1 MATPLTPVTSSNLDS
16 VGRIKT
22 KRKDDL
28 RVLFKSGG
36 VYDYKG
42 AGDVLN
48 SILAAD
54 SKGKFLHFWVKGFYP
69 YIKRSGGAAS
79 MSAARTPAP
88 KKDRITGSRRNPRGS
103 ASTTRGGIEID
114 ATTEKALRNKVD
126 SLKGKRRVDIG
137 TLKAVYR
144 RGAGA
149 FSGSHRPGMTRNQW
163 SMGRVNAFL
172 KLLKT
177 GQRKKAYNTDLDLL
191 PKDHPQSTRQA
202 EDTVRPSASM
212 RRAAKWALE
221 ARAAAPPSKRAGTP
235 VGIARARDL
244 AANRPLSVTTL
255 KRIRDFINRSA
266 STADAAP
273 ARDEQGHVPK
283 SKQALGLWG
292 ARRGT
297 EVAEWAARQIR
308 RLEGDQ

>member
-1 MATPLTPVTSSNLDS
+1 MAPLTPVSSSNVDS
-16 VGRIKT
+16 VGEVNG
-22 KRKDDL
+22 DL
-28 RVLFKSGG
+28 RVIFRNGG

-42 AGDVLN
+42 AGRELRYM
-48 SILAAD
+48 LAAR
-54 SKGKFLHFWVKGFYP
+54 SKGTYLHWLIKGVYP
-69 YIKRSGGAAS
+69 YTRVAQLAQLADGRTKAQ
-79 MSAARTPAP
+79 TPAP
-88 KKDRITGSRRNPRGS
+88 KSDRIKGSRRNPKGS

-114 ATTEKALRNKVD
+114 AATEKALRNKVEA
-126 SLKGKRRVDIG
+126 LKGKRRVDIG

-149 FSGSHRPGMTRNQW
+149 FSTSHRPGMTRNQW

-177 GQRKKAYNTDLDLL
+177 GQRKKAYTTDLDLL
-191 PKDHPQSTRQA
+191 PKSHPQSTRQA
-202 EDTVRPSASM
+202 EDTVRPTPAM

-221 ARAAAPPSKRAGTP
+221 QRAAAPPSKRAGTP

-244 AANRPLSVTTL
+244 AANRPLSVDTL
-255 KRIRDFINRSA
+255 KRIRDFVNRSA
-266 STADAAP
+266 STADAQP

-283 SKQALGLWG
+283 AKQALGLWG

-297 EVAEWAARQIR
+297 EVAKWAARQIR
-308 RLEGDQ
+308 RLEGDK

>member
-1 MATPLTPVTSSNLDS
+1 MAPLTPVSSSNVDS
-16 VGRIKT
+16 VGEVNG
-22 KRKDDL
+22 DL
-28 RVLFKSGG
+28 RVIFRNGG

-42 AGDVLN
+42 AGRELRYM
-48 SILAAD
+48 LAAR
-54 SKGKFLHFWVKGFYP
+54 SKGTYLHWLIKGTYP
-69 YIKRSGGAAS
+69 YKRVAQLAQLADGRTKAQ
-79 MSAARTPAP
+79 TPAP
-88 KKDRITGSRRNPRGS
+88 KSDRIKGSRRNPKGS

-114 ATTEKALRNKVD
+114 AATEKALRNKVEA
-126 SLKGKRRVDIG
+126 LKGNKRRVDIG

-149 FSGSHRPGMTRNQW
+149 FSTSHRPGMTRNQW

-177 GQRKKAYNTDLDLL
+177 GQRKKAYTTDLDLL
-191 PKDHPQSTRQA
+191 PKSHPQSTRQA
-202 EDTVRPSASM
+202 EDTVRPTPAM

-221 ARAAAPPSKRAGTP
+221 QRAAAPPSKRAGTP

-244 AANRPLSVTTL
+244 AANRPLSVDTL
-255 KRIRDFINRSA
+255 KRIRDFVNRAA
-266 STADAAP
+266 STADAQP

-283 SKQALGLWG
+283 AKQALGLWG

-297 EVAEWAARQIR
+297 EVAKWAAKQIR
-308 RLEGDQ
+308 RLEGDK

>member
-1 MATPLTPVTSSNLDS
+1 MAPLTPVSSSNVGS
-16 VGRIKT
+16 VGEVNG
-22 KRKDDL
+22 DL
-28 RVLFKSGG
+28 RVIFRNGG

-42 AGDVLN
+42 AGRELRYM
-48 SILAAD
+48 LAAR
-54 SKGKFLHFWVKGFYP
+54 SKGTYLHWLIKGVYP
-69 YIKRSGGAAS
+69 YTRVAQLAQLADGRTKAQ
-79 MSAARTPAP
+79 TPAP
-88 KKDRITGSRRNPRGS
+88 KSDRIKGSRRNPKGS

-114 ATTEKALRNKVD
+114 AATEKALRNKVEA
-126 SLKGKRRVDIG
+126 LKGNKRRVDIG

-149 FSGSHRPGMTRNQW
+149 FSTSHRPGMTRNQW

-177 GQRKKAYNTDLDLL
+177 GQRKKAYTTDLDLL
-191 PKDHPQSTRQA
+191 PKSHPQSTRQA
-202 EDTVRPSASM
+202 EDTVRPTPAM

-221 ARAAAPPSKRAGTP
+221 QRAAAPPSKRAGTP

-244 AANRPLSVTTL
+244 AANRPLSVDTL
-255 KRIRDFINRSA
+255 KRIRDFVNRSA
-266 STADAAP
+266 STADAQP

-283 SKQALGLWG
+283 AKQALGLWG

-297 EVAEWAARQIR
+297 EVAKWAAKQIR
-308 RLEGDQ
+308 RLEGDK

>member
-1 MATPLTPVTSSNLDS
+1 MVKTSPAQDLNQSDQDTITFVGEVCQVLLSN
-16 VGRIKT
+16 RT
-22 KRKDDL
+22 
-28 RVLFKSGG
+28 
-36 VYDYKG
+36 
-42 AGDVLN
+42 
-48 SILAAD
+48 
-54 SKGKFLHFWVKGFYP
+54 
-69 YIKRSGGAAS
+69 
-79 MSAARTPAP
+79 SAQTPAP
-88 KKDRITGSRRNPRGS
+88 KKDRIKGSKKNPAGS
-103 ASTTRGGIEID
+103 AAGTRGGIKID
-114 ATTEKALRNKVD
+114 KATEKALRAKVD

-149 FSGSHRPGMTRNQW
+149 FSVSHRPGMTRNQW

-191 PKDHPQSTRQA
+191 PSDHPQSTKAA
-202 EDTVRPSASM
+202 ETVRPTPSM

-221 ARAAAPPSKRAGTP
+221 ARAEAPPSKRAGTP
-235 VGIARARDL
+235 VGLARARDL
-244 AANRPLSVTTL
+244 AANRPLSVDTL

-266 STADAAP
+266 STADAQP

-283 SKQALGLWG
+283 AKQALGLWG

-297 EVAEWAARQIR
+297 DVAEWAARQIK
-308 RLEGDQ
+308 RLEGDK

>member
-1 MATPLTPVTSSNLDS
+1 MAPLTPVSSSNVGS
-16 VGRIKT
+16 VGEVNG
-22 KRKDDL
+22 DL
-28 RVLFKSGG
+28 RVIFRNGG

-42 AGDVLN
+42 AGRELRYM
-48 SILAAD
+48 LAAR
-54 SKGKFLHFWVKGFYP
+54 SKGTYLHWLIKGTYP
-69 YIKRSGGAAS
+69 YKRVAQLAQLADGRTKAQ
-79 MSAARTPAP
+79 TPAP
-88 KKDRITGSRRNPRGS
+88 KSDRIKGSRRNPKGS

-114 ATTEKALRNKVD
+114 AATEKALRNKVEA
-126 SLKGKRRVDIG
+126 LKGNKRRVDIG

-149 FSGSHRPGMTRNQW
+149 FSTSHRPGMTRNQW

-177 GQRKKAYNTDLDLL
+177 GQRKKAYTTDLDLL
-191 PKDHPQSTRQA
+191 PKSHPQSTRQA
-202 EDTVRPSASM
+202 EDTVRPTPAM

-221 ARAAAPPSKRAGTP
+221 QRAAAPPSKRAGTP

-244 AANRPLSVTTL
+244 AANRPLSVDTL
-255 KRIRDFINRSA
+255 KRIRDFVNRAA
-266 STADAAP
+266 STADAQP

-283 SKQALGLWG
+283 AKQALGLWG

-297 EVAEWAARQIR
+297 EVAKWAAKQIR
-308 RLEGDQ
+308 RLEGDK

>member
-1 MATPLTPVTSSNLDS
+1 MAPLTPVSSSNVDS
-16 VGRIKT
+16 VGEVNG
-22 KRKDDL
+22 DL
-28 RVLFKSGG
+28 RVIFRNGG

-42 AGDVLN
+42 AGRELRYM
-48 SILAAD
+48 LAAR
-54 SKGKFLHFWVKGFYP
+54 SKGTYLHWLIKGTYP
-69 YIKRSGGAAS
+69 YKRVAQLAQLADGRTKAQ
-79 MSAARTPAP
+79 TPAP
-88 KKDRITGSRRNPRGS
+88 KSDRIKGSRRNPKGS

-114 ATTEKALRNKVD
+114 AATEKALRNKVEA
-126 SLKGKRRVDIG
+126 LKGKRRVDIG

-149 FSGSHRPGMTRNQW
+149 FSTSHRPGMTRNQW

-255 KRIRDFINRSA
+255 KRIRDYVNRA
-266 STADAAP
+266 AGTADAAP

>member
-1 MATPLTPVTSSNLDS
+1 MAPLTPVSSSNVDS
-16 VGRIKT
+16 VGEVNG
-22 KRKDDL
+22 DL
-28 RVLFKSGG
+28 RVIFRNGG

-42 AGDVLN
+42 AGRELRYM
-48 SILAAD
+48 LAAR
-54 SKGKFLHFWVKGFYP
+54 SKGTYLHWLIKGTYP
-69 YIKRSGGAAS
+69 YKRVAQLAQLADGRTKAQ
-79 MSAARTPAP
+79 TPAP
-88 KKDRITGSRRNPRGS
+88 KSDRIKGSRRNPRGS

-114 ATTEKALRNKVD
+114 AATEKALRNKVD
-126 SLKGKRRVDIG
+126 ALKGKRRVDIG

-149 FSGSHRPGMTRNQW
+149 FSTSHRPGMTRNQW

-177 GQRKKAYNTDLDLL
+177 GQRKKAYTTDLDLL
-191 PKDHPQSTRQA
+191 PKSHPQSTRQA
-202 EDTVRPSASM
+202 EDTVRPTPAM

-221 ARAAAPPSKRAGTP
+221 QRAAAPPSKRAGTP

-244 AANRPLSVTTL
+244 AANRPLSVDTL
-255 KRIRDFINRSA
+255 KRIRDFVNRSA
-266 STADAAP
+266 STADAQP

-283 SKQALGLWG
+283 AKQALGLWG

-297 EVAEWAARQIR
+297 EVAKWAAKQIR
-308 RLEGDQ
+308 RLEGDK

>member
-1 MATPLTPVTSSNLDS
+1 MAPLTPVSSSNVDS
-16 VGRIKT
+16 VGEVNG
-22 KRKDDL
+22 DL
-28 RVLFKSGG
+28 RVIFRNGG

-42 AGDVLN
+42 AGRELRYM
-48 SILAAD
+48 LAAR
-54 SKGKFLHFWVKGFYP
+54 SKGTYLHWLIKGTYP
-69 YIKRSGGAAS
+69 YKRVAQLAQLADGRTKAQ
-79 MSAARTPAP
+79 TPAP
-88 KKDRITGSRRNPRGS
+88 KSDRIKGSRRNPKGS

-114 ATTEKALRNKVD
+114 AATEKALRNKVD
-126 SLKGKRRVDIG
+126 ALKGKRRVDIG

-149 FSGSHRPGMTRNQW
+149 FSTSHRPGMTRNQW

-177 GQRKKAYNTDLDLL
+177 GQRKKAYTTDLDLL
-191 PKDHPQSTRQA
+191 PKSHPQSTRQA
-202 EDTVRPSASM
+202 EDTVRPTPAM

-221 ARAAAPPSKRAGTP
+221 QRAAAPPSKRAGTP

-244 AANRPLSVTTL
+244 AANRPLSVDTL
-255 KRIRDFINRSA
+255 KRIRDFVNRSA
-266 STADAAP
+266 STADAQP

-283 SKQALGLWG
+283 AKQALGLWG

-297 EVAEWAARQIR
+297 EVAKWAAQQIR
-308 RLEGDQ
+308 RLEGDK

>member
-1 MATPLTPVTSSNLDS
+1 MAPLTPVSSSNVDS
-16 VGRIKT
+16 VGEVNG
-22 KRKDDL
+22 DL
-28 RVLFKSGG
+28 RVIFRNGG

-42 AGDVLN
+42 AGRELRYM
-48 SILAAD
+48 LAAR
-54 SKGKFLHFWVKGFYP
+54 SKGTYLHWLIKGTYP
-69 YIKRSGGAAS
+69 YKRVAQLAQLADGRTKAQ
-79 MSAARTPAP
+79 TPAP
-88 KKDRITGSRRNPRGS
+88 KSDRIKGSRRNPKGS

-114 ATTEKALRNKVD
+114 AATEKALRNKVD
-126 SLKGKRRVDIG
+126 ALKGKRRVDIG

-149 FSGSHRPGMTRNQW
+149 FSTSHRPGMTRNQW

-177 GQRKKAYNTDLDLL
+177 GQRKKAYTTDLDLL
-191 PKDHPQSTRQA
+191 PKSHPQSTRQA
-202 EDTVRPSASM
+202 EDTVRPTPAM

-221 ARAAAPPSKRAGTP
+221 QRAAAPPSKRAGTP

-244 AANRPLSVTTL
+244 AANRPLSVDTL
-255 KRIRDFINRSA
+255 KRIRDFVNRSA
-266 STADAAP
+266 STADAQP

-283 SKQALGLWG
+283 AKQALGLWG

-297 EVAEWAARQIR
+297 EVAKWAAKQIR
-308 RLEGDQ
+308 RLEGDK

>member
-1 MATPLTPVTSSNLDS
+1 MAPLTPVSSSNVDS
-16 VGRIKT
+16 VGEVNG
-22 KRKDDL
+22 DL
-28 RVLFKSGG
+28 RVIFRNGG

-42 AGDVLN
+42 AGRELRYM
-48 SILAAD
+48 LAAR
-54 SKGKFLHFWVKGFYP
+54 SKGTYLHWLIKGTYP
-69 YIKRSGGAAS
+69 YKRVAQLAQLADGRTKAQ
-79 MSAARTPAP
+79 TPAP
-88 KKDRITGSRRNPRGS
+88 PSDRIKGSRRNPKGS

-114 ATTEKALRNKVD
+114 AATEKALRNKVD
-126 SLKGKRRVDIG
+126 ALKGKRRVDIG

-149 FSGSHRPGMTRNQW
+149 FSTSHRPGMTRNQW

-177 GQRKKAYNTDLDLL
+177 GQRKKAYTTDLDLL
-191 PKDHPQSTRQA
+191 PKSHPQSTRQA
-202 EDTVRPSASM
+202 EDTVRPTPAM

-221 ARAAAPPSKRAGTP
+221 QRAAAPPSKRAGTP

-244 AANRPLSVTTL
+244 AANRPLSVDTL
-255 KRIRDFINRSA
+255 KRIRDFVNRSA
-266 STADAAP
+266 STADAQP

-283 SKQALGLWG
+283 AKQALGLWG

-297 EVAEWAARQIR
+297 EVAKWAAKQIR
-308 RLEGDQ
+308 RLEGDK

>member
-1 MATPLTPVTSSNLDS
+1 MAPLTPVSSSNVDS
-16 VGRIKT
+16 VGEVNG
-22 KRKDDL
+22 DL
-28 RVLFKSGG
+28 RVIFRNGG

-42 AGDVLN
+42 AGRELRYM
-48 SILAAD
+48 LAAR
-54 SKGKFLHFWVKGFYP
+54 SKGTYLHWLIKGVYP
-69 YIKRSGGAAS
+69 YTRVAQLAQLADGRTKAQ
-79 MSAARTPAP
+79 TPAP
-88 KKDRITGSRRNPRGS
+88 KSDRIKGSRRNPKGS

-114 ATTEKALRNKVD
+114 AATEKALRNKVD
-126 SLKGKRRVDIG
+126 ALKGKRRVDIG

-149 FSGSHRPGMTRNQW
+149 FSTSHRPGMTRNQW

-177 GQRKKAYNTDLDLL
+177 GQRKKAYTTDLDLL
-191 PKDHPQSTRQA
+191 PKSHPQSTRQA
-202 EDTVRPSASM
+202 EDTVRPTPAM

-221 ARAAAPPSKRAGTP
+221 QRAAAPPSKRAGTP

-244 AANRPLSVTTL
+244 AANRPLSIDTL
-255 KRIRDFINRSA
+255 KRIRDFVNRSA
-266 STADAAP
+266 STADAQP

-283 SKQALGLWG
+283 AKQALGLWG

-297 EVAEWAARQIR
+297 EVAKWAARQIK
-308 RLEGDQ
+308 RLEASK

>member
-1 MATPLTPVTSSNLDS
+1 MAPLTSVSSSNVDQ
-16 VGRIKT
+16 VGAV
-22 KRKDDL
+22 DGDL
-28 RVLFKSGG
+28 RVIFRNGG

-42 AGDVLN
+42 AARELRYM
-48 SILAAD
+48 LAAR
-54 SKGKFLHFWVKGFYP
+54 SKGTYLHWLIKGVYP
-69 YIKRSGGAAS
+69 YKRVAQLAQLADGRTKAQ
-79 MSAARTPAP
+79 TPAP
-88 KKDRITGSRRNPRGS
+88 KRDRIKGSRRNPRGS

-114 ATTEKALRNKVD
+114 AATEKALRNKVD
-126 SLKGKRRVDIG
+126 ALKGKRRVDIG

-149 FSGSHRPGMTRNQW
+149 FSTSHRPGMTRNQW

-177 GQRKKAYNTDLDLL
+177 GQRKKAYTTDLDLL
-191 PKDHPQSTRQA
+191 PKSHPQSTRQS
-202 EDTVRPSASM
+202 EDTVRPTPAM

-221 ARAAAPPSKRAGTP
+221 QRAAAPPSKRAGTP

-244 AANRPLSVTTL
+244 AANRPLSVDTL
-255 KRIRDFINRSA
+255 KRIRDFVNRSA
-266 STADAAP
+266 STADAQP

-283 SKQALGLWG
+283 AKQALGLWG

-297 EVAEWAARQIR
+297 EVAKWAARQIK
-308 RLEGDQ
+308 RLEASK

>member
-1 MATPLTPVTSSNLDS
+1 MAPLTPVSSSNVDS
-16 VGRIKT
+16 VGEVNG
-22 KRKDDL
+22 DL
-28 RVLFKSGG
+28 RVIFRNGG

-42 AGDVLN
+42 AGRELRYM
-48 SILAAD
+48 LAAR
-54 SKGKFLHFWVKGFYP
+54 SKGTYLHWLIKGVYP
-69 YIKRSGGAAS
+69 YTRVAQLAQLADGRTKAQ
-79 MSAARTPAP
+79 TPAP
-88 KKDRITGSRRNPRGS
+88 KSDRIKGSRRNPKGS

-114 ATTEKALRNKVD
+114 AATEKALRNKVD
-126 SLKGKRRVDIG
+126 ALKGKRRVDIG

-149 FSGSHRPGMTRNQW
+149 FSTSHRPGMTRNQW

-177 GQRKKAYNTDLDLL
+177 GQRKKAYTTDLDLL
-191 PKDHPQSTRQA
+191 PKSHPQSTRQA
-202 EDTVRPSASM
+202 EDTVRPTPAM

-221 ARAAAPPSKRAGTP
+221 QRAAAPPSKRAGTP

-244 AANRPLSVTTL
+244 AANRPLSVDTL
-255 KRIRDFINRSA
+255 KRIRDFVNRSA
-266 STADAAP
+266 STADAQP

-283 SKQALGLWG
+283 AKQALGLWG

-297 EVAEWAARQIR
+297 EVAKWAAKQIR
-308 RLEGDQ
+308 RLEGDK

>member
-1 MATPLTPVTSSNLDS
+1 
-16 VGRIKT
+16 
-22 KRKDDL
+22 
-28 RVLFKSGG
+28 
-36 VYDYKG
+36 
-42 AGDVLN
+42 
-48 SILAAD
+48 
-54 SKGKFLHFWVKGFYP
+54 
-69 YIKRSGGAAS
+69 
-79 MSAARTPAP
+79 
-88 KKDRITGSRRNPRGS
+88 
-103 ASTTRGGIEID
+103 
-114 ATTEKALRNKVD
+114 
-126 SLKGKRRVDIG
+126 
-137 TLKAVYR
+137 
-144 RGAGA
+144 
-149 FSGSHRPGMTRNQW
+149 MTRNQW

-244 AANRPLSVTTL
+244 AANRPLSVDTL
-255 KRIRDFINRSA
+255 KRIRDFVNRSA
-266 STADAAP
+266 STADAQP

-283 SKQALGLWG
+283 AKQALGLWG

-297 EVAEWAARQIR
+297 EVAKWAARQIR
-308 RLEGDQ
+308 RLEGDK

>member
-1 MATPLTPVTSSNLDS
+1 MAPLTPVSSSNIDR
-16 VGRIKT
+16 VGAV
-22 KRKDDL
+22 DGDL
-28 RVLFKSGG
+28 RVIFNNGG

-42 AGDVLN
+42 AARELRYM
-48 SILAAD
+48 LAAR
-54 SKGKFLHFWVKGFYP
+54 SKGTYLHWLIKGVYP
-69 YIKRSGGAAS
+69 YKRVAQLAQGPAS
-79 MSAARTPAP
+79 MSAASTPAP
-88 KKDRITGSRRNPRGS
+88 KKDRIKGSRRNPRGS

-149 FSGSHRPGMTRNQW
+149 FSASHRPGMTRNQW

-177 GQRKKAYNTDLDLL
+177 GQRKKAYTTDLDLL

-255 KRIRDFINRSA
+255 KRIRDYVNRA
-266 STADAAP
+266 AGTADAAP

-308 RLEGDQ
+308 RLEGDR

>member
-1 MATPLTPVTSSNLDS
+1 MAPLTPVSSSNVDS
-16 VGRIKT
+16 VGEVNG
-22 KRKDDL
+22 DL
-28 RVLFKSGG
+28 RVIFRNGG

-42 AGDVLN
+42 AGRELRYM
-48 SILAAD
+48 LAAR
-54 SKGKFLHFWVKGFYP
+54 SKGTYLHWLIKGTYP
-69 YIKRSGGAAS
+69 YKRVAQLAQLADGRTKAQ
-79 MSAARTPAP
+79 TPAP
-88 KKDRITGSRRNPRGS
+88 KSDRIKGSRRNPKGS

-114 ATTEKALRNKVD
+114 AATEKALRNKVEA
-126 SLKGKRRVDIG
+126 LKGNKRRVDIG

-149 FSGSHRPGMTRNQW
+149 FSTSHRPGMTRNQW

-177 GQRKKAYNTDLDLL
+177 GQRKKAYTTDLDLL
-191 PKDHPQSTRQA
+191 PKSHPQSTRQA
-202 EDTVRPSASM
+202 EDTVRPTPAM

-221 ARAAAPPSKRAGTP
+221 QRAAAPPSKRAGTP

-244 AANRPLSVTTL
+244 AANRPLSVDTL
-255 KRIRDFINRSA
+255 KRIRDFVNRSA
-266 STADAAP
+266 STADAQP

-283 SKQALGLWG
+283 AKQALGLWG

-297 EVAEWAARQIR
+297 EGAKWAAKQIR
-308 RLEGDQ
+308 RLEGDK

>member
-1 MATPLTPVTSSNLDS
+1 MAPLTPVSSSNVDS
-16 VGRIKT
+16 VGEVNG
-22 KRKDDL
+22 DL
-28 RVLFKSGG
+28 RVIFRNGG

-42 AGDVLN
+42 AGRELRYM
-48 SILAAD
+48 LAAR
-54 SKGKFLHFWVKGFYP
+54 SKGTYLHWLIKGTYP
-69 YIKRSGGAAS
+69 YKRVAQLAQLADGRTKAQ
-79 MSAARTPAP
+79 TPAP
-88 KKDRITGSRRNPRGS
+88 KSDRIKGSRRNPKGS

-114 ATTEKALRNKVD
+114 AATEKALRNKVEA
-126 SLKGKRRVDIG
+126 LKGKRRVDIG

-149 FSGSHRPGMTRNQW
+149 FSTSHRPGMTRNQW

-177 GQRKKAYNTDLDLL
+177 GQRKKAYTTDLDLL
-191 PKDHPQSTRQA
+191 PKSHPQSTRQA
-202 EDTVRPSASM
+202 EDTVRPTPAM

-221 ARAAAPPSKRAGTP
+221 QRAAAPPSKRAGTP

-244 AANRPLSVTTL
+244 AANRPLSVDTL
-255 KRIRDFINRSA
+255 KRIRDFVNRSA
-266 STADAAP
+266 STADAQP

-283 SKQALGLWG
+283 AKQALGLWG

-297 EVAEWAARQIR
+297 EVAKWAAKQIR
-308 RLEGDQ
+308 RLEGDK